1 MVSYE
6 LNKAFSQAVE
16 LCKDERHE
24 YLTIEHI
31 YLALLTQQNI
41 SGLFLDMGVDILK
54 MREKIASYIM
64 KTQEPLNDKLDNN
77 PHQTVA
83 LNRVLSRMLTQ
94 IKSSGQNEA
103 TSIDFIVATFDE
115 KQSYMVE
122 MFKIYNIDKLD
133 ILERIIY
140 DDEEEYSSDE
150 ESALSKYAIDLLEM
164 AKNGKIDPVIG
175 RKNEILRVMQV
186 LCRRKKNNPLF
197 TGEPGV
203 GKTAV
208 AEGLALKIIEK
219 DVPDVLRNAQL
230 FSLDMGG
237 LIAGTK
243 FRGDFEKR
251 LKAIIDEISAL
262 ENGILFI
269 DEIHT
274 IIGAGAVGGSMDA
287 SNLLKPAL
295 ANGSIKCIGA
305 TTYQEYRNVILKD
318 KAFNR
323 RFAQIDIKEP
333 SVKVAYK
340 ILQGIKD
347 KYEDYHNIQY
357 TNKALKASIELSKQ
371 YLHDRFLPDVAID
384 VLDEVGASLQVKPRT
399 KQTITKKDIEI
410 IVAKMAGVPKLNVNS
425 NDTSLLE
432 SLTKRLQARVI
443 GQDDPIKQV
452 VNAIKRNKAGL
463 SEPNAPLASFL
474 FTGPTGVGKTELA
487 LSLSKELNIHYERFD
502 MSEYME
508 AHAVSKLVGAPPG
521 YVGYEQGGLLT
532 EATRKHPHMVLLL
545 DEIEKAHP
553 DLLNILL
560 QVMDN
565 GVLSDNNGNVAHF
578 ENVILIMTSNLGA
591 QSINVMGFKKENDL
605 HKQSAIKAFFSPE
618 FRNRIDSIVKFS
630 TLKPEMID
638 AIVLKFIAILNKQM
652 KKKKVIL
659 TISKNAIRHLAKLGF
674 DEQMG
679 ARPLLRTLQ
688 KEVKDKLT
696 DLILFGFLTNGG
708 KAHIDLEDKK
718 IIITEE

>member
-83 LNRVLSRMLTQ
+83 LNRVLSRMITQ

>member
-83 LNRVLSRMLTQ
+83 LNRVLSRMITQ

-140 DDEEEYSSDE
+140 DNEEEYNSDE

-175 RKNEILRVMQV
+175 RKNEILRVMQI

-333 SVKVAYK
+333 SIKVAYK

-410 IVAKMAGVPKLNVNS
+410 IVAKMAGIPKLNVNS

-659 TISKNAIRHLAKLGF
+659 TISKSAIRHLAKLGF